1 MTHLRYCGRDFS
13 TADIQTIL
21 EIIAS
26 PSSITRTEISRRVC
40 NKLGWYKV
48 DGGLKDMS
56 CRVALLRMEKDG
68 LVKLPAPVTKNGN
81 GKIQVKHT
89 SRTDPGESIQQPVGQ
104 LGDLDIEIVK
114 SKVDSS
120 LWNEYIDR
128 YHYLKYYPLPG
139 AQLRYFVYA
148 NEKIVSLLGFGASAW
163 SVLPRDR
170 FIGWT
175 NEQRKKNL
183 HLIVNNARFLILP
196 WVKSKNMASKILSSI
211 ARRLPENWENRY
223 NYRPVLLE
231 TFVEKDRFLGT
242 SYKAANWIYV
252 GVTKGRGKLDTY
264 NKAALPKKNILLL
277 PLDKKF
283 KKRLAE

>member
-1 MTHLRYCGRDFS
+1 MTYLRYCGRDFS
-13 TADIQTIL
+13 TDDIQLIL
-21 EIIAS
+21 EIIAN

-68 LVKLPAPVTKNGN
+68 LIKLPAPVNSNGN

-104 LGDLDIEIVK
+104 LGDLHVETIK
-114 SKVDSS
+114 NKVDSS

-148 NEKIVSLLGFGASAW
+148 NEKIVSLLGFSASAW

-196 WVKSKNMASKILSSI
+196 WVKSKNMASKILSSV
-211 ARRLPENWENRY
+211 ARRLPDDWENKY

-242 SYKAANWIYV
+242 SYKASNWIYV
-252 GVTKGRGKLDTY
+252 GVTKGRGKLDIY

-277 PLDKKF
+277 PLD
-283 KKRLAE
+283 